1 MGFGRDTQRAKPV
14 SESIVGNFENHE
26 INDAIYSRIASNTDV
41 AEKQIVARE
50 IADKLVAMSE
60 FGDVV
65 LLAASVS

>member
-26 INDAIYSRIASNTDV
+26 INDAIYSRIASTDV

-50 IADKLVAMSE
+50 IADKLAAMSE

-65 LLAASVS
+65 LLPASVS